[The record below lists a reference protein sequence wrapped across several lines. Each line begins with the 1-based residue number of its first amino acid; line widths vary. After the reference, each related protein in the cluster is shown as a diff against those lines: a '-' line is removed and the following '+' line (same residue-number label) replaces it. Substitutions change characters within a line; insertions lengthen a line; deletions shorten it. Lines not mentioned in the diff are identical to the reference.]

1 MPVVWRLDRIMAKYE
16 ISLKQLADRVGITQV
31 NLSRI
36 KTGKS
41 RRSAL
46 YAKRSIAN
54 QGICLSTFPMRLLIN
69 RKHDLT

>member
-1 MPVVWRLDRIMAKYE
+1 MPVVWRLARIMAKYE

-41 RRSAL
+41 TAARFSTLGAL
-46 YAKRSIAN
+46 CEALDC
-54 QGICLSTFPMRLLIN
+54 QPGDLLEYIPDASFN
-69 RKHDLT
+69 K

>member
-36 KTGKS
+36 KT
-41 RRSAL
+41 
-46 YAKRSIAN
+46 AN